1 MKFGLRLIGYLGT
14 SRELIQL
21 AKLAEDAGFDSVWFP
36 HDTFMHNTWVLTT
49 AAAEAT
55 SRIKIA
61 TVGTNP
67 FTTNPCEVATY
78 AATLDDLSQG
88 RFILSLGLHTEKM
101 VEWTG
106 IDASDYMQCTREAV
120 DIVKALL
127 RGETVAYEGKHFKW
141 TDQCYLRM
149 PVLRK
154 DLPIYVS
161 AFGTEYLELSG
172 EIGDGSLPMITPP
185 ESAEYMVSNIRRG
198 LERSGRDNS
207 DYVISGC
214 AWLSLSESRQEAADI
229 MRKLVAY
236 FGPYLE
242 EPALNSIGLSASDMR
257 PLGELIDAGN
267 YEAAC
272 ELVTPDMIRLGITG
286 TPDDVIEQVER
297 LATMGIDEVSLGG
310 PLGPDPE
317 KAIALM
323 GNKVIPYFRNS

>member
-14 SRELIQL
+14 NRHLVRL

-55 SRIKIA
+55 STIRIG

-67 FTTNPCEVATY
+67 YTTNPCEVATY
-78 AATLDDLSQG
+78 AATLDDLSGG
-88 RFILSLGLHTEKM
+88 RFILGLGLHTRKM

-106 IDASDYMQCTREAV
+106 LDASDCIACTREAV
-120 DIVKALL
+120 EIVRRLL
-127 RGETVAYEGKHFKW
+127 RGGPVNCNGRHFKW
-141 TDQCYLRM
+141 SQQCYLRM

-154 DLPIYVS
+154 NLPIYV
-161 AFGTEYLELSG
+161 AGFGSEYLELSG

-185 ESAEYMVSNIRRG
+185 ESAKYMVSNIRKG
-198 LERSGRDNS
+198 LACSTRDAS

-214 AWLSLSESRQEAADI
+214 AWMSLSASRREAASI
-229 MRKLVAY
+229 MRKMIAN

-242 EPALNSIGLSASDMR
+242 EPALQSIGLSGADMR
-257 PLGELIDAGN
+257 PLRDLVAAGN
-267 YEAAC
+267 FETAC
-272 ELVTPDMIRLGITG
+272 LRVTPQMTKLGITG
-286 TPDDVIEQVER
+286 TPDNVIERIEQ
-297 LATMGIDEVSLGG
+297 LAQMGIDEVNLGG

-317 KAIALM
+317 AAIALM
-323 GNKVIPYFRNS
+323 GTHVIPYFRA

>member
-14 SRELIQL
+14 SRDLIRL

-55 SRIKIA
+55 SKIRIA

-67 FTTNPCEVATY
+67 YTTNPCEVATY
-78 AATLDDLSQG
+78 AATLDDLSGG
-88 RFILSLGLHTEKM
+88 RFILGLGLHTQKM

-120 DIVKALL
+120 DVVRALL
-127 RGETVAYEGKHFKW
+127 GGETVVYKGQHFNW
-141 TDQCYLRM
+141 SDQCYMRM

-154 DLPIYVS
+154 DLPIYV
-161 AFGTEYLELSG
+161 AGFGTEYLELSG

-185 ESAEYMVSNIRRG
+185 ESANYMVSNIRRG
-198 LERSGRDNS
+198 LARSGHAGS

-214 AWLSLSESRQEAADI
+214 AWLSLSESRQQAADI
-229 MRKLVAY
+229 MRKMVAY

-242 EPALNSIGLSASDMR
+242 EPALNSIGLSVADMR
-257 PLGELIDAGN
+257 PLGELIEAGD
-267 YEAAC
+267 YEAAWTR
-272 ELVTPDMIRLGITG
+272 VTPEMIRLGITG
-286 TPDDVIEQVER
+286 TPIDVIEQVER
-297 LATMGIDEVSLGG
+297 LAEMGIDEVSLGG

-323 GNKVIPYFRNS
+323 GDRVIPHFRD